1 MIVNHFLTINALETA
16 KDDLLPLIG
25 SELLIGKGIE
35 SEARSIELSKDVM
48 DLFKALLYR
57 NIDGAKITLDK
68 LNELYSTDG
77 SIKVLNNNVINYI
90 EALQQSDNQVE
101 QHKKLIKEN
110 DNKEKQI

>member
-1 MIVNHFLTINALETA
+1 
-16 KDDLLPLIG
+16 
-25 SELLIGKGIE
+25 
-35 SEARSIELSKDVM
+35 M
-48 DLFKALLYR
+48 DLFKTLLYR

-77 SIKVLNNNVINYI
+77 SINVINYI

>member
-1 MIVNHFLTINALETA
+1 
-16 KDDLLPLIG
+16 
-25 SELLIGKGIE
+25 
-35 SEARSIELSKDVM
+35 M
-48 DLFKALLYR
+48 DLFKTLLYR